1 MRNTTFLN
9 RLHVRNSVRIIEVS
23 DNRGTDNRGRTVHV
37 KLAACQ
43 VRDSSV
49 TQPTPI
55 IITQDCSTGALPH
68 KGQKRPL
75 SWHHTRYANIIISI
89 SEANNKCRARKLN
102 ILVPNTRARVQIIR
116 SANCTAKSKQK
127 KQKAQKKKQ
136 WQAKGTAN
144 NENIRHTAIES
155 TKQAERLGTR
165 LSAPVERHSSRDT
178 HCRKTTKEQ
187 LMKRGH
193 HCPSVWHALA
203 DA

>member
-1 MRNTTFLN
+1 MYEGRAREGLYNSHCTRWRTTVCLHWTCKYDTQTYVLCSVAETAILMRNTTFVN

-127 KQKAQKKKQ
+127 KTK
-136 WQAKGTAN
+136 
-144 NENIRHTAIES
+144 S
-155 TKQAERLGTR
+155 TK
-165 LSAPVERHSSRDT
+165 
-178 HCRKTTKEQ
+178 KETVA
-187 LMKRGH
+187 
-193 HCPSVWHALA
+193 S
-203 DA
+203 